1 MLYKNC
7 RWQDSN
13 HGVGSDH
20 SANWA
25 HNQCPTKNSPTH
37 FLKNILFP
45 ASFFFIFVF
54 SMQLTVNKCSQT
66 SRINGFE
73 PRTSSVGSQLVH
85 QKLPPSPLVP
95 LATKNI
101 GLSFPLIFAIP
112 FSLQLVRRPLC
123 SVVPEAIT
131 ENSDKGGNN
140 WVKATNS
147 YLNPINVK
155 KQKNQKEKTKKAGKL
170 I

>member
-1 MLYKNC
+1 MEHFRPLFLYFFLFISLQWKMLYKNC

-25 HNQCPTKNSPTH
+25 HNPCPTKNSPTH

-85 QKLPPSPLVP
+85 QKLPPPP
-95 LATKNI
+95 CATGNQKHWFVIPPYFCN
-101 GLSFPLIFAIP
+101 SFLPPAGKTAP
-112 FSLQLVRRPLC
+112 VQRCTR
-123 SVVPEAIT
+123 
-131 ENSDKGGNN
+131 GNN
-140 WVKATNS
+140 
-147 YLNPINVK
+147 
-155 KQKNQKEKTKKAGKL
+155 GKL
-170 I
+170 WQRRQQLG